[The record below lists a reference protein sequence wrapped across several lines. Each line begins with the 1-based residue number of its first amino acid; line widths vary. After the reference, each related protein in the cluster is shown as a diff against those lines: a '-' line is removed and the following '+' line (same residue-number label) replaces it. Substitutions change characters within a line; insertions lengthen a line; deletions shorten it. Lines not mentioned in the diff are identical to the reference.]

1 MHSTS
6 AGDRSVLRWIDGQG
20 PASRGPF
27 ENAPPAG
34 RRQHGQRQSIFIKA
48 LAASLIA
55 HNTPEELKLIAID
68 PKMVELSHLNGLPHL
83 LGSAETDVERGLRVL
98 RWVAHE
104 MDERYKLFSKAV
116 ARNLDEYNA
125 CLAPAHHPRR

>member
-1 MHSTS
+1 
-6 AGDRSVLRWIDGQG
+6 
-20 PASRGPF
+20 
-27 ENAPPAG
+27 
-34 RRQHGQRQSIFIKA
+34 
-48 LAASLIA
+48 
-55 HNTPEELKLIAID
+55 
-68 PKMVELSHLNGLPHL
+68 MVELSHLNGLPHL

-125 CLAPAHHPRR
+125 RLARRHTTPDDEEEAEAPLPRLVVLIDELADPDDVGA